1 MSLPTKLSSL
11 VPTFLLVLF
20 IGCGGVERPELATVK
35 GRVTLK
41 GQPVPLA
48 KVIFIPNAGG
58 QSSSGETGP
67 NGDYELFFRYEEPGA
82 ELGKHKISVS
92 TFEPPEVFPAH
103 DSSHRTRAFPLDL
116 IAYNFRVNSS
126 PAPMAPI
133 SVTQIKAG

>member
-1 MSLPTKLSSL
+1 MSLPTKVSSL
-11 VPTFLLVLF
+11 VTTCLLSIF

-48 KVIFIPNAGG
+48 KVIFIPNGGG

-82 ELGKHKISVS
+82 ELGKHKISIS
-92 TFEPPEVFPAH
+92 TFEPQEVM
-103 DSSHRTRAFPLDL
+103 DDGKRQGGRAEMVPKQYNAETTLEREVVAGENVIDLDL
-116 IAYNFRVNSS
+116 
-126 PAPMAPI
+126 
-133 SVTQIKAG
+133 